1 MQQWSEAQIMESFRH
16 YGFLEGRRVPR
27 IPENFAVRY
36 RQMNDDIDNRRG
48 GGRGG
53 GGGGEGGGDSEE
65 EMPVVKSK
73 TRWRKTA
80 TRPDVVTLGYV
91 PSHLRRDRA
100 LKDDSR
106 PNAVTLESDGKDD
119 EKIKRVAMRAP
130 PTIETV

>member
-48 GGRGG
+48 SGGGGDGGGRG
-53 GGGGEGGGDSEE
+53 ELEE

-73 TRWRKTA
+73 VRRRKTA

>member
-1 MQQWSEAQIMESFRH
+1 MQQWSEAQIMQSFRH

-48 GGRGG
+48 SGGGGDGGGRG
-53 GGGGEGGGDSEE
+53 ELEE

-73 TRWRKTA
+73 VRRRKTA

-119 EKIKRVAMRAP
+119 EKIKRVAMHAP

>member
-1 MQQWSEAQIMESFRH
+1 MQQWSEAQIMQSFRH

-48 GGRGG
+48 SGGGGDGGGRG
-53 GGGGEGGGDSEE
+53 ELEE

-73 TRWRKTA
+73 VRRRKTA

>member
-48 GGRGG
+48 SGGGGDGGGRG
-53 GGGGEGGGDSEE
+53 ELEE

-73 TRWRKTA
+73 VRRRKTA

-100 LKDDSR
+100 FKDDSR

-119 EKIKRVAMRAP
+119 EKIKRVAMHAP